1 MKSRNTDRPK
11 LIALL
16 TLALL
21 PPVIVADEF
30 EDLDVTMEILESESE
45 LDVLVSQMR
54 GPERSGADRDLGEED
69 DKGEAKDSPFEEN
82 EFAADDDFE
91 RDNLFRRQGL
101 TEEDDFESLE
111 GEDQNLDLPPPP
123 EPVPVDTDH

>member
-1 MKSRNTDRPK
+1 MKSRKTDRPK

-30 EDLDVTMEILESESE
+30 EDLDVTMEILDSESE

-54 GPERSGADRDLGEED
+54 GPERSGADRDLGEEED
-69 DKGEAKDSPFEEN
+69 EGEAKDSPFEEN

-123 EPVPVDTDH
+123 EPVPVDTNH

>member
-1 MKSRNTDRPK
+1 MKSRKTDRPK

-30 EDLDVTMEILESESE
+30 EDLDVTMEILDSESE
-45 LDVLVSQMR
+45 RDVLVSQMR
-54 GPERSGADRDLGEED
+54 GPERSGADRDRGEEED
-69 DKGEAKDSPFEEN
+69 EGEAKDSPFEEN

-123 EPVPVDTDH
+123 EPVPVDTNH